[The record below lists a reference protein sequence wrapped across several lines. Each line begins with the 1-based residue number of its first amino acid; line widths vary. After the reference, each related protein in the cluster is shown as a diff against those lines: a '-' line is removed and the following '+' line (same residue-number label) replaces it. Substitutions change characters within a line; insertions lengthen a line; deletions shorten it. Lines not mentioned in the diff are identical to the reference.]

1 MFGQRPEGGEGVCK
15 WMSRPE
21 RSMQREK
28 LEQLPEDRNIPGTF
42 KECQGSQD
50 GKR

>member
-1 MFGQRPEGGEGVCK
+1 MFDQRPEGGEGVCK
-15 WMSRPE
+15 RISRPE

-50 GKR
+50 SKR